1 MTPRFRPTTP
11 AMGRQP
17 VPTLSPTRP
26 HSQTNGEAVGGGAGD
41 ARGVRGGAPER
52 PDQRWWRTPRF
63 CPATLPMPGQP
74 VPTHSATLLD
84 HRGGDGRRR
93 RGRPGGGRWG
103 ATWRSHGFLSDD
115 PAVCFPD
122 PGDGSATC
130 PDHQSHSA
138 TRLEGLGG
146 CGRRWEGRGAGTL
159 RARAAACLAAKR
171 SAVCGSARERF
182 LRVEPGVFSGIFPSL
197 GGGGGRW
204 RGRWRRRWGVCG
216 AHLSG
221 RNTSPSAWLPIS
233 RQYLGDLRNRSGGL
247 AQR

>member
-1 MTPRFRPTTP
+1 MFADDP
-11 AMGRQP
+11 AVSSHDP
-17 VPTLSPTRP
+17 
-26 HSQTNGEAVGGGAGD
+26 GD
-41 ARGVRGGAPER
+41 GSATC
-52 PDQRWWRTPRF
+52 PDPQS
-63 CPATLPMPGQP
+63 
-74 VPTHSATLLD
+74 HSAMLLD
-84 HRGGDGRRR
+84 HRGGDDRRR

-221 RNTSPSAWLPIS
+221 RNTSPRAWLPIS